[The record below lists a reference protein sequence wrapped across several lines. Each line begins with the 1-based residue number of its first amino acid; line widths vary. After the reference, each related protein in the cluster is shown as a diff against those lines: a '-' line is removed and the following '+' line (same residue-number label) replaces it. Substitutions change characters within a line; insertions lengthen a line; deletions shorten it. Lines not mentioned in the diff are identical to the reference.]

1 MKWMGNKKKSKAR
14 LVIEIIVIV
23 IIAYNLILK
32 AIPVSFGVISDDD
45 GANDAVVR
53 GALRY
58 SNSFSIKTENDPYL
72 DYQWILDGIMEK
84 NMYAGGEFYAFSYTT
99 RDKGDY
105 CNVKVNIRRMS
116 RVRSLLVNLR
126 TTLIANKIK
135 DLSDYEKVKAV
146 HDYII
151 LHNEYDIAAGGSF
164 NALYIGGSSCNGY
177 ALSFYMIMRK
187 AGVPVTCEYGYG
199 NGGEH
204 LWNRVKVDGYWYNI
218 DLTWDDHGGDRVG
231 YEYFLK
237 CDEDFVNH
245 ESENTR
251 ENQDGPDATESHP
264 VTGKSAE
271 EYADMFPNYNLIMI
285 VIIVVII
292 AGSFVLYVWLL
303 DRKMKREKIE
313 KQKIEEYE
321 EQLRRESMQER
332 LKNMSIGEEV
342 SDGGEEENKLYGD
355 LSDDYENL
363 AKVSE
368 ADKDNASRK
377 TIEDDQK
384 NTMDYVSPEDDQNET
399 YSKETD
405 LSSKEGTPSTGS
417 KFRLKD

>member
-1 MKWMGNKKKSKAR
+1 MKLTGRKKKSKSR
-14 LVIEIIVIV
+14 LVIEIIVLV
-23 IIAYNLILK
+23 IIAYNIILR
-32 AIPVSFGVISDDD
+32 AIPVSFGVISNDDD
-45 GANDAVVR
+45 ANDAVVR

-105 CNVKVNIRRMS
+105 CNVKINIRRMS
-116 RVRSLLVNLR
+116 RVKSMLVNLR

-135 DLSDYEKVKAV
+135 GLSDYEKVKAV

-177 ALSFYMIMRK
+177 ALSFYMIMKK

-218 DLTWDDHGGDRVG
+218 DLTWDDHGGNRVS
-231 YEYFLK
+231 YDYFLK
-237 CDEDFVNH
+237 SDADFADH
-245 ESENTR
+245 ETENTR

-271 EYADMFPNYNLIMI
+271 EYTDMFPNYNLIMI

-292 AGSFVLYVWLL
+292 AGSFALYLWLL

-321 EQLRRESMQER
+321 EQLRRENMQER
-332 LKNMSIGEEV
+332 LKNMSIGEDV
-342 SDGGEEENKLYGD
+342 FSSGEEANLYGD
-355 LSDDYENL
+355 ISGDYENL
-363 AKVSE
+363 SKVSGADEDNAHNKTVDDGRKNTMGDASSGDAQSNTRSSE
-368 ADKDNASRK
+368 ADLGN
-377 TIEDDQK
+377 K
-384 NTMDYVSPEDDQNET
+384 NEP
-399 YSKETD
+399 
-405 LSSKEGTPSTGS
+405 PSTGS

>member
-1 MKWMGNKKKSKAR
+1 MKLTGRKKKSKRR
-14 LVIEIIVIV
+14 LVIEIIVLV
-23 IIAYNLILK
+23 IIAYNIILR
-32 AIPVSFGVISDDD
+32 AIPVSFGVISNDDD
-45 GANDAVVR
+45 ANDAVVR

-58 SNSFSIKTENDPYL
+58 SNSFSIKTESDPYL

-105 CNVKVNIRRMS
+105 CNVKINIRRMS
-116 RVRSLLVNLR
+116 RVKSMLVNLR

-135 DLSDYEKVKAV
+135 GLSDYEKVKAV

-177 ALSFYMIMRK
+177 ALSFYMIMKK

-218 DLTWDDHGGDRVG
+218 DLTWDDHGGNRVV
-231 YEYFLK
+231 YDYFLK
-237 CDEDFVNH
+237 TDADFGDH
-245 ESENTR
+245 ETENTR

-292 AGSFVLYVWLL
+292 AGSFALYLWLL

-321 EQLRRESMQER
+321 EQLRRENMQER
-332 LKNMSIGEEV
+332 LKNMSIGEDV
-342 SDGGEEENKLYGD
+342 FSSGEEANPYGD
-355 LSDDYENL
+355 ISGDYENL
-363 AKVSE
+363 SKVSGTDE
-368 ADKDNASRK
+368 DNAHNK
-377 TIEDDQK
+377 TVGDGQK
-384 NTMDYVSPEDDQNET
+384 NTMGDASYEDTQSNTRSGEADLGNKNEP
-399 YSKETD
+399 
-405 LSSKEGTPSTGS
+405 PSTGS

>member
-1 MKWMGNKKKSKAR
+1 MKLTGRKKKSKRR
-14 LVIEIIVIV
+14 LVIEIIVLV
-23 IIAYNLILK
+23 IIAYNIILR
-32 AIPVSFGVISDDD
+32 AIPVSFGVISNDDD
-45 GANDAVVR
+45 ANDAVVR

-58 SNSFSIKTENDPYL
+58 SNSFSIKTESDPYL

-99 RDKGDY
+99 KDKGDY
-105 CNVKVNIRRMS
+105 CNVKINIRRMS
-116 RVRSLLVNLR
+116 RVKSMLVNLR

-135 DLSDYEKVKAV
+135 GLSDYEKVKAV

-177 ALSFYMIMRK
+177 ALSFYMIMKK

-218 DLTWDDHGGDRVG
+218 DLTWDDHGGNRVS
-231 YEYFLK
+231 YDYFLK
-237 CDEDFVNH
+237 SDADFGDH
-245 ESENTR
+245 ETEITR

-292 AGSFVLYVWLL
+292 AGSFALYLWLL

-321 EQLRRESMQER
+321 EQLRRENMQER
-332 LKNMSIGEEV
+332 LKNMSIGEDV
-342 SDGGEEENKLYGD
+342 FSSGEEANPYGD
-355 LSDDYENL
+355 ISGDYENL
-363 AKVSE
+363 SKVSG
-368 ADKDNASRK
+368 ADEDNAHNK
-377 TIEDDQK
+377 TVDDGRK
-384 NTMDYVSPEDDQNET
+384 NTMGDASSGDAQGDTLSREADLGNKNEP
-399 YSKETD
+399 
-405 LSSKEGTPSTGS
+405 PSTGS